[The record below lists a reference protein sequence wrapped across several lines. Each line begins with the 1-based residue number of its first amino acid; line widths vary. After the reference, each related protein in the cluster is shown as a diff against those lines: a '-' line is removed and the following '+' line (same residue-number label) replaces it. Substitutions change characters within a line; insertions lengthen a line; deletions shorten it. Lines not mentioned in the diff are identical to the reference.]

1 MKPYEQ
7 TFEAVLQEQKSS
19 PQGLTEAE
27 TEARRASTDR
37 TA

>member
-27 TEARRASTDR
+27 PRQGGPSTDR
-37 TA
+37 IA